1 MAEMSTVG
9 GVMARCRAAA
19 ALPVA
24 GGVWDNPPMTESQA
38 RSTAGGGPTGAE
50 LAAAVDDGRA
60 YGRAAGQW
68 IPDLVETSAGTPAGE
83 LLRRYWHPVALSS
96 EATSLPRTVRILGE
110 DLILFRDGDGRPGL
124 VEPRCCHR
132 GTTLY
137 FGRVEA
143 DGIRCP
149 YHGWLFAVD
158 GTCLD
163 QPCEPERGRNRA
175 SYRQP
180 WYPVQEYNGLIF
192 TYMGPADRQPT
203 FPRYDIFEDL
213 REDDEEI
220 VIIDHFAFGGPAE
233 APCNWFQTHE
243 NAMDPYHVFIL
254 HNAISGHQFDPKL
267 EIWPRIDW
275 QRHSWGITASQDRD
289 LPDGTVLHRVTEIR
303 MPTIRVIPTPTLT
316 VLGKTNNM
324 SWAVPIDDTRTRVL
338 AMVRKP
344 KDRPAQGLPVYADG
358 KNWFELDEEGHQR
371 YPGDYE
377 TQVGQGPI
385 TLHSTEQLASSDRGV
400 SMVRRQFLEQVRV
413 VADGG
418 DPVGVSFD
426 PDVAPVSLR
435 AGNYVVTSGDESLAA
450 EYSFVE

>member
-1 MAEMSTVG
+1 MTEGQA
-9 GVMARCRAAA
+9 RAA
-19 ALPVA
+19 
-24 GGVWDNPPMTESQA
+24 NSI
-38 RSTAGGGPTGAE
+38 GPTSAKQPAE
-50 LAAAVDDGRA
+50 RIDDGRA
-60 YGRAAGQW
+60 YGRPQGQW
-68 IPDLVETSAGTPAGE
+68 NPDLVETSAGTPAGE

-96 EATSLPRTVRILGE
+96 EATSLPREVRLLGE
-110 DLILFRDGDGRPGL
+110 DLILFRDGAGRPGL
-124 VEPRCCHR
+124 VKPRCCHR

-137 FGRVEA
+137 YGRVED

-149 YHGWLFAVD
+149 YHGWLFAAD
-158 GTCLD
+158 GVCLD
-163 QPCEPERGRNRA
+163 QPCEPDRGRNRA
-175 SYRQP
+175 AYRQP

-192 TYMGPADRQPT
+192 TYMGPADRQPVL
-203 FPRYDIFEDL
+203 PRYDIFEDL
-213 REDDEEI
+213 REDEEI
-220 VIIDHFAFGGPAE
+220 VILDHFAFGGPSE

-275 QRHSWGITASQDRD
+275 QRHSWGVTASQDRD

-303 MPTIRVIPTPTLT
+303 VPTIRAIPTPTLS

-324 SWAVPIDDTRTRVL
+324 SWAVPIDDTRTKVL

-344 KDRPAQGLPVYADG
+344 KDRTPQGLPVYSDG
-358 KNWFELDEEGHQR
+358 KSWFELDEEGHQR

-385 TLHSTEQLASSDRGV
+385 TLHSTETLASSDRGV
-400 SMVRRQFLEQVRV
+400 SMVRRQFLEQIRV
-413 VADGG
+413 VASGG

-426 PDVAPVSLR
+426 PDEPPVPLR
-435 AGNYVVTSGDESLAA
+435 AGNYVMTPGDESLAT
-450 EYSFVE
+450 EYSFVER

>member
-1 MAEMSTVG
+1 MTEGQA
-9 GVMARCRAAA
+9 RAA
-19 ALPVA
+19 
-24 GGVWDNPPMTESQA
+24 N
-38 RSTAGGGPTGAE
+38 RIGPTSAKPAE
-50 LAAAVDDGRA
+50 RIDDGRA
-60 YGRAAGQW
+60 YGRPQGQW
-68 IPDLVETSAGTPAGE
+68 DPDLVETSAGTPAGE

-96 EATSLPRTVRILGE
+96 EATSLPRKVRLLGE
-110 DLILFRDGDGRPGL
+110 DLILFRDGAGRPGL

-137 FGRVEA
+137 YGRVEH

-149 YHGWLFAVD
+149 YHGWLFAAD
-158 GTCLD
+158 GVCLD
-163 QPCEPERGRNRA
+163 QPCEPDRGRNRA

-180 WYPVQEYNGLIF
+180 WFPVQEYNGLIF
-192 TYMGPADRQPT
+192 AYMGPADRQPV

-213 REDDEEI
+213 RDDEEI
-220 VIIDHFAFGGPAE
+220 VILDHFAFGGPSE

-275 QRHSWGITASQDRD
+275 QRHPWGVTASQDRD

-303 MPTIRVIPTPTLT
+303 VPTVRVIPTPTLT

-324 SWAVPIDDTRTRVL
+324 SWAVPIDDTRTRVVS
-338 AMVRKP
+338 MVRKP
-344 KDRPAQGLPVYADG
+344 KNRPSQGLPVYADG
-358 KNWFELDEEGHQR
+358 KSWFELDEDGHQR

-385 TLHSTEQLASSDRGV
+385 TLHSTETLASSDRGV

-413 VADGG
+413 VAAGG

-426 PDVAPVSLR
+426 PDEAPVPLR
-435 AGNYVVTSGDESLAA
+435 AGNYVMTPGDESLAT
-450 EYSFVE
+450 EYSFAEQ